1 MKKSFFLRVV
11 LVLVA
16 INAAFGIWALLG
28 GDMGDTE
35 GKVLATSLLA
45 TMGAVIALVCAPA
58 ASAKRAWFVPQIGIL
73 AAASATAIFIGAVW
87 TEAADDWFKIGG
99 TALVV
104 AITAALVSLLSGWPG
119 FGVLSWVRP
128 TAMLLAAVGA
138 GFIIFSMWADADVP
152 ELYWTAFGIVMVLL
166 AAFAIATPVVHR
178 MSDSSDPQPYGHCPF
193 CGATVTGMVGR
204 TMTCPSCNRKY
215 EVGLR

>member
-1 MKKSFFLRVV
+1 MTKSFFLRVV

-35 GKVLATSLLA
+35 GKILATSLLA

-58 ASAKRAWFVPQIGIL
+58 ASARRAWWVPQIGML
-73 AAASATAIFIGAVW
+73 ASAAASAIFIGALW
-87 TEAADDWFKIGG
+87 TEAADEFFKVGG
-99 TALVV
+99 TALVI
-104 AITAALVSLLSGWPG
+104 AIAAALISLLSAWPG
-119 FGVLSWVRP
+119 SGALSWVRP
-128 TAMLLAAVGA
+128 AAMLLAAVGA
-138 GFIIFSMWADADVP
+138 GLIIFSMWADADVP
-152 ELYWTAFGIVMVLL
+152 ELYWTVFGIVMVLL
-166 AAFAIATPVVHR
+166 AALAIATPVVHR
-178 MSDSSDPQPYGHCPF
+178 MSANSDPQPYVHCPF
-193 CGATVTGMVGR
+193 CGATVTGMIGK